1 MLRPHRSTLQ
11 LKPLALIVAQHLAQG
26 CLVGTL
32 VLSGAAIAASDT
44 YFNPQAL
51 RIPGSN
57 QDVADLSTFENGG
70 QLPGHYRVDI
80 YLNNTFLESRDVE
93 FVSHDKQLV
102 PVLSA
107 KYWRDLGVKPD
118 ASPTLTGLADDKT
131 VSLPGE
137 YIQDASTRFNFN
149 RMRLDLSIPQAALK
163 FRAQDYV
170 NPDLWD
176 PGMPAAMLNY
186 GLTYSNSWQR
196 KGDGEYSNLFMR
208 LDSGINLGAWRLRN
222 NATFTRNTGKQPRY
236 DENGNRINQKQV
248 ETRWQSL
255 NTYLQR
261 DIQSLG
267 SQLTLGDSYTPGDLF
282 DSVPFRGVQ
291 LATDDSQLPDSLR
304 GFAPVVRGI
313 ARSNAQVIV
322 QQNGVVIY
330 QTSVAPGAFEIRDL
344 YPTASSGNLDVTV
357 RETDGS
363 ETQFVQPFSAVPG
376 MQREGRL
383 RYAVT
388 GGKYRSWSDGVREPQ
403 FLLGTL
409 QYGLT
414 NSTTLYGGAIGST
427 DYTSGLFGVG
437 QGLGTLGSVS
447 LDVTHANTQFENG
460 PTRTGQSYRAQYA
473 KDILQSGT
481 SFVLAGYR
489 YSTSGYYDFTEAN
502 TLLQRGASRHEDDE
516 LDYWRRTHNKRS
528 RMQAQVTQR
537 MGDYGSLSL
546 TGYQQDYWGES
557 GKERTLMLGYGVNHA
572 GISYSLNFS
581 NTRYPTRDANRSLY
595 FSVSVPLD
603 TWLAGSRANY
613 SLFSDNNNRVRNQV
627 GLSGL
632 ALDNRLS
639 YSASEG
645 YSNQGEGNSGNLN
658 AEYRGTYGNVNGGY
672 SYNRNNQLV
681 SAGLSGGIVAH
692 PYGVTLSQPL
702 GDTMALVRVPEANGV
717 GVKNQRGVS
726 TDWRGYAV
734 VPYMT
739 PYRKNSVSLRTE
751 TLPDDVDLTD
761 AVRAV
766 VPTRGA
772 LVLADY
778 QANVGARVFANVTY
792 QGKPVPFGATAS
804 LIVEGKTSSSSFV
817 GDNGDLYLSGV
828 PEKSQVQVTWG
839 KGAHQQC
846 KGDVVLAPS
855 EAGNRFRTATINC
868 R

>member
-1 MLRPHRSTLQ
+1 MR
-11 LKPLALIVAQHLAQG
+11 LKPLAGLITQHLTHG

-32 VLSGAAIAASDT
+32 LASGAAVAETET

-51 RIPGSN
+51 RMPGSN
-57 QDVADLSTFENGG
+57 QSIADLSTFEQGG

-80 YLNNTFLESRDVE
+80 FLNNNYLETRDVE
-93 FVSHDKQLV
+93 FVSHNNQLV

-107 KYWRDLGVKPD
+107 KYWRDLGLKPD
-118 ASPTLTGLADDKT
+118 ASAALTALPDDKT

-137 YIQDASTRFNFN
+137 YIENASTRFNFN
-149 RMRLDLSIPQAALK
+149 RMRLELSIPQAALK

-170 NPDLWD
+170 NPELWD
-176 PGMPAAMLNY
+176 QGMPAVLLNY
-186 GLTYSNSWQR
+186 GLNYNNSWQR
-196 KGDGEYSNLFMR
+196 QGDGGEYSNLFLR

-222 NATFTRNTGKQPRY
+222 NSTFTRNTGDQPRY
-236 DENGNRINQKQV
+236 DENGNRISQKQV

-267 SQLTLGDSYTPGDLF
+267 SQFTLGDSYTPGDLF
-282 DSVPFRGVQ
+282 DSFAFRGVQ
-291 LATDDSQLPDSLR
+291 MATDDSQLPDSLR

-313 ARSNAQVIV
+313 ARSNAQVTV
-322 QQNGVVIY
+322 QQNGAVIY
-330 QTSVAPGAFEIRDL
+330 QTTVAPGAFEIRDL

-363 ETQFVQPFSAVPG
+363 ETKFVQPFSAVPG
-376 MQREGRL
+376 MQRDGRL
-383 RYAVT
+383 RYAIT
-388 GGKYRSWSDGVREPQ
+388 GGKYRSWSDDVREPN
-403 FLLGTL
+403 FLQGTL

-427 DYTSGLFGVG
+427 DYKSGMIGFG

-447 LDVTHANTQFENG
+447 LDVTHANTQFDNG
-460 PTRTGQSYRAQYA
+460 PTRSGQSYRAQYA

-489 YSTSGYYDFTEAN
+489 YSTSGFYDFTEAN
-502 TLLQRGASRHEDDE
+502 ELLLRGTSLNDDDE

-546 TGYQQDYWGES
+546 TAYQQDYWGES
-557 GKERTLMLGYGVNHA
+557 GNERTFMLGYGFSYA
-572 GISYSLNFS
+572 GISYSLNLS
-581 NTRYPTRDANRSLY
+581 DTRYPTSEPNRSLY
-595 FSVSVPLD
+595 FNVSIPLD
-603 TWLAGSRANY
+603 KWLAGNRANY
-613 SLFSDNNNRVRNQV
+613 SLYTDNNNRVRNQV

-645 YSNQGEGNSGNLN
+645 YANKGEGNSGNLN

-672 SYNRNNQLV
+672 SYNRNSQFV
-681 SAGLSGGIVAH
+681 SAGVSGGIVAH
-692 PYGVTLSQPL
+692 PYGLTLSQPL

-734 VPYMT
+734 VPYLT
-739 PYRKNSVSLRTE
+739 PYRKNGVSLRTE
-751 TLPDDVDLTD
+751 TLPENVDLED
-761 AVRAV
+761 AVKTV
-766 VPTRGA
+766 IPTRGA

-778 QANVGARVFANVTY
+778 KANVGARVLANVTH
-792 QGKPVPFGATAS
+792 QGKPIPFGATAS
-804 LIVEGKTSSSSFV
+804 LVVDGKTTSSSFV

-828 PEKSQVQVTWG
+828 PEKSQVQIQWG
-839 KGAHQQC
+839 KGADQQC
-846 KGDVVLAPS
+846 RGDVALKPADANS
-855 EAGNRFRTATINC
+855 RFRSADILC

>member
-1 MLRPHRSTLQ
+1 MLRLNRDTLR
-11 LKPLALIVAQHLAQG
+11 LKPLARFVAQHLTKS

-32 VLSGAAIAASDT
+32 LASGGVMADSET

-51 RIPGSN
+51 RMPGSN
-57 QDVADLSTFENGG
+57 QDIADLSAFEDGG

-80 YLNNTFLESRDVE
+80 YLNNNFLETRDVE

-107 KYWRDLGVKPD
+107 KYWRDLGLKPD
-118 ASPTLTGLADDKT
+118 ASPSLEALADDKT

-137 YIQDASTRFNFN
+137 YIPDASTRFNFN

-170 NPDLWD
+170 NPELWD
-176 PGMPAAMLNY
+176 SGMPAAMLNY
-186 GLTYSNSWQR
+186 GLNYSNSWQR
-196 KGDGEYSNLFMR
+196 KGDGEYSNLFLR

-222 NATFTRNTGKQPRY
+222 NSTFTRNTGDQPRY
-236 DENGNRINQKQV
+236 DDNGNRISQKQV

-267 SQLTLGDSYTPGDLF
+267 SLLTLGDSYTPGDLF
-282 DSVPFRGVQ
+282 DSVAFRGVQ
-291 LATDDSQLPDSLR
+291 LATDDSQLPDSMR

-313 ARSNAQVIV
+313 ARSNAQVTV
-322 QQNGVVIY
+322 QQNGAVIY
-330 QTSVAPGAFEIRDL
+330 QTTVAPGAFEIRDL

-357 RETDGS
+357 RETDGT
-363 ETQFVQPFSAVPG
+363 ETKFVQPFSAVPG

-388 GGKYRSWSDGVREPQ
+388 GGKYRSWSDDVREPN
-403 FLLGTL
+403 FLQGTL

-427 DYTSGLFGVG
+427 DYKSGMLGIG

-447 LDVTHANTQFENG
+447 LDITHANTEFENG
-460 PTRTGQSYRAQYA
+460 PTRSGQSYRAQYA

-502 TLLQRGASRHEDDE
+502 ELLQRGTSLNNDDE
-516 LDYWRRTHNKRS
+516 LDYWRRTHNKRG

-537 MGDYGSLSL
+537 MGDFGSLSL
-546 TGYQQDYWGES
+546 TAYQQDYWGES
-557 GKERTLMLGYGVNHA
+557 GSERTLMLGYGFNYSGV
-572 GISYSLNFS
+572 SYSLNLS
-581 NTRYPTRDANRSLY
+581 DTRYPTSGTNRNLY

-603 TWLAGSRANY
+603 KWLAGSRANY
-613 SLFSDNNNRVRNQV
+613 SLFTDNNSRVRNQV

-639 YSASEG
+639 YNASEG
-645 YSNQGEGNSGNLN
+645 YANKGEGNSGNLN

-672 SYNRNNQLV
+672 SYNQNNHQV
-681 SAGLSGGIVAH
+681 SGGISGGVVAH

-739 PYRKNSVSLRTE
+739 PYRKNNVSLRTE
-751 TLPDDVDLTD
+751 TLQDDVDLKE
-761 AVRAV
+761 AVRTV
-766 VPTRGA
+766 IPTRGA
-772 LVLADY
+772 IVLADY
-778 QANVGARVFANVTY
+778 KVNIGSRVLANVKH
-792 QGKPVPFGATAS
+792 QGKPIPFGATAS
-804 LIVEGKTSSSSFV
+804 LIVDGKTTSSSFV

-828 PEKSQVQVTWG
+828 PEKSQVQVQWG
-839 KGAHQQC
+839 KGADQQC
-846 KGDVVLAPS
+846 RGDVALAPA